1 MNEDDLERL
10 AMAWFERLGYTTLH
24 GPDIEPGGASQ
35 ERSSKHEVMLWARF
49 DASLARLN
57 PTASKRTL
65 DEAKRT
71 FRRRLSEEPN
81 LIRSNRIFQEMLIE
95 GIRIEERDAR
105 GSRTVSVRLIARDDA
120 DLNDWLVVNQ
130 VTVHHDRNHR
140 IPDMVVFVNGI
151 PLGVIEL
158 KSFVRDQVTLLNA
171 FKQLQTY
178 KEEIPFLFRTNQIL
192 VASNGRHSRFGALTS
207 GWDRFM
213 PWRAMDFE
221 FETEME
227 LEFMIEEL
235 FENTASSS
243 TSMNSCFSKTNVPG
257 R

>member
-1 MNEDDLERL
+1 MR
-10 AMAWFERLGYTTLH
+10 TTSSDSPWH
-24 GPDIEPGGASQ
+24 GLNALDTPPSTGPTLNQGAIQ

-105 GSRTVSVRLIARDDA
+105 IRTVSVRLIARDDA

-178 KEEIPFLFRTNQIL
+178 KEEILFLFRTNQIL

-207 GWDRFM
+207 GG
-213 PWRAMDFE
+213 
-221 FETEME
+221 
-227 LEFMIEEL
+227 
-235 FENTASSS
+235 TASCLGAPWISS
-243 TSMNSCFSKTNVPG
+243 LKRKWNSNS
-257 R
+257 